1 LPPPIK
7 KISKEWAH
15 QKSDWQKSDW
25 QKSDWQKSLIS

>member
-25 QKSDWQKSLIS
+25 QKSLIS

>member
-7 KISKEWAH
+7 TVSKEWAH

-25 QKSDWQKSLIS
+25 QKSLIS